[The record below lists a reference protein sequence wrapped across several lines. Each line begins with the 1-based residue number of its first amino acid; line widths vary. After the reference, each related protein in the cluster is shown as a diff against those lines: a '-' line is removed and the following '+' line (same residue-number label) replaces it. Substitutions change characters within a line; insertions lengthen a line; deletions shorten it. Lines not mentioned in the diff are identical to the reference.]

1 MASKRR
7 AKGTGTL
14 FKKNNGR
21 YALRYEDI
29 DGCIKTVTLKN
40 EQGNPITLRSEA
52 EKCADKLMQE
62 LFKLQQLESK
72 AEYLSKVASVKQLIV
87 QKKITLDA
95 LWETYLSTPD
105 RPESGAE
112 TLRTYHGV
120 LNKFLKYCSKKNI
133 EAISGITAE
142 IASSYMMSLW
152 KQNISS
158 RTYNKHLQAL
168 KLIFKTVLPDNSP
181 FAELKAK
188 LLEQESRKAFTRE
201 QINAI
206 FTKLDDPE
214 FYLLHKDEMRIVL
227 MLGLSFG
234 LRLHDAVCFQ
244 WSYIKGDAVEFKPAK
259 TKRRSKEMLCL
270 PIPSILQQQFEL
282 AKTWKRNEYVLPQ
295 MAHRY
300 QTNSSGISQDIS
312 KLLRASGIETLE
324 AADSSIRRQKYRNS
338 SGEICTRHIGRYSYH
353 SFRHTFCTM
362 AANAGQDLSIIRSM
376 VGHANIQMTEHYTH
390 YSLDS
395 KRQVIESLPLPTAK
409 KLMQTTPFAEAI
421 SHLPVTKLPHL
432 ATTLEALLSPEQ
444 QDKLLKQ
451 LK

>member
-188 LLEQESRKAFTRE
+188 LLEQESRKA
-201 QINAI
+201 
-206 FTKLDDPE
+206 
-214 FYLLHKDEMRIVL
+214 
-227 MLGLSFG
+227 
-234 LRLHDAVCFQ
+234 
-244 WSYIKGDAVEFKPAK
+244 
-259 TKRRSKEMLCL
+259 
-270 PIPSILQQQFEL
+270 
-282 AKTWKRNEYVLPQ
+282 
-295 MAHRY
+295 
-300 QTNSSGISQDIS
+300 
-312 KLLRASGIETLE
+312 
-324 AADSSIRRQKYRNS
+324 
-338 SGEICTRHIGRYSYH
+338 
-353 SFRHTFCTM
+353 
-362 AANAGQDLSIIRSM
+362 
-376 VGHANIQMTEHYTH
+376 
-390 YSLDS
+390 
-395 KRQVIESLPLPTAK
+395 
-409 KLMQTTPFAEAI
+409 
-421 SHLPVTKLPHL
+421 
-432 ATTLEALLSPEQ
+432 
-444 QDKLLKQ
+444 
-451 LK
+451 